1 MTDALPDLLQGVVHE
16 LLARFE
22 RLETLEAE
30 VAKLREETRTFA
42 QLIGEL
48 KSGLTRRSAPIIP
61 MEKPVPA
68 TYIPAP
74 PPVTAVV
81 PQEGAPS
88 SLEAATESVSTASR
102 TVTTPVGREVRPAA
116 GVSPYDS
123 NYDRDADTKYLDDA
137 PRRPFVKSLPATDDE
152 LPLIEQ
158 RCRLKAEACRWA
170 EERRRRAQ
178 QSADFR
184 SDVEPKDRDLIAHA
198 KQIPDCFLWMSHPSA
213 PNPPDAND
221 WLILAG
227 CFDALAN
234 GVGLM
239 QRLLEE
245 AEEGTEI
252 FQQGVDLLA
261 EAQSAVRIAVL
272 RMDGPPTDHDQA
284 RVFGW
289 LKMQAS
295 NRQLFI
301 RRFMRLDDPAEP
313 ARWGDL
319 NKRVME
325 LAGRWDESRKKVTN
339 RKKIFGRLRY
349 KLSQVG
355 TAGSEA
361 QGLWMTIADDVDE
374 LVKSGLPP
382 SNLELRDL
390 LADHVEQ
397 LPELATMPAG
407 FQLTIREIDKY
418 LATAPTREERDVED
432 AADPLFSEVAEMLA
446 GKAVILIGGERRPHA
461 AESIE
466 HAFLLSELIWIDTR
480 AHESTAGF
488 EPYVAR
494 PEVAMVLLAIRW
506 SSHSYGE
513 VQDFCRQY
521 GKPLVR
527 LPGGYN
533 PRQIAAQILD
543 QCSNRLT
550 TNDSAVAK

>member
-1 MTDALPDLLQGVVHE
+1 MSTECPDLLKLTLAE
-16 LLARFE
+16 ILARFE
-22 RLETLEAE
+22 RLETLETE
-30 VAKLREETRTFA
+30 VQKLRDEARGFLE
-42 QLIGEL
+42 LVHEL
-48 KSGLTRRSAPIIP
+48 KAALAARSNAPV
-61 MEKPVPA
+61 MESAAEPAITVAAPQVVEVPVVA
-68 TYIPAP
+68 AAPAP
-74 PPVTAVV
+74 VTPVIASDPILPPGRSGTLQSFRELRQFVV
-81 PQEGAPS
+81 PGP
-88 SLEAATESVSTASR
+88 TESFT
-102 TVTTPVGREVRPAA
+102 E
-116 GVSPYDS
+116 
-123 NYDRDADTKYLDDA
+123 RDADHRYADEA

-170 EERRRRAQ
+170 EERRRRAM
-178 QSADFR
+178 QSPDFR
-184 SDVEPKDRDLIAHA
+184 SDVEPKDRDLITHA
-198 KQIPDCFLWMSHPSA
+198 KQIPDCFLWMTHPSA
-213 PNPPDAND
+213 PNPADANE

-239 QRLLEE
+239 ERLLEE
-245 AEEGTEI
+245 HEEGTEA
-252 FQQGVDLLA
+252 FQHAVDLLA

-272 RMDGPPTDHDQA
+272 RMEGPPTDHDQA

-313 ARWGDL
+313 VRWGDL

-325 LAGRWDESRKKVTN
+325 LAGRWDESRRRVSSRKKV
-339 RKKIFGRLRY
+339 IGRLRH
-349 KLSQVG
+349 KLGQIADAG
-355 TAGSEA
+355 TEA
-361 QGLWMTIADDVDE
+361 QAIWTSISEDVDE

-382 SNLELRDL
+382 SNVELRDAL
-390 LADHVEQ
+390 IDHVDQ
-397 LPELATMPAG
+397 LPELATMPPG

-418 LATAPTREERDVED
+418 LATSPARDED
-432 AADPLFSEVAEMLA
+432 DDSPAADPLFKEVADMLA

-466 HAFLLSELIWIDTR
+466 RAFLLSELIWIDTR

-550 TNDSAVAK
+550 VG

>member
-1 MTDALPDLLQGVVHE
+1 MSTELPE
-16 LLARFE
+16 LLKSVVDELLTRFE
-22 RLETLEAE
+22 RLDALEAE
-30 VAKLREETRTFA
+30 IAKLREETRAIT
-42 QLIGEL
+42 QLVGEL
-48 KSGLTRRSAPIIP
+48 KTGLGRRQPQIIPLEKPPASITAYAPI
-61 MEKPVPA
+61 A
-68 TYIPAP
+68 AAP
-74 PPVTAVV
+74 PPA
-81 PQEGAPS
+81 ESAAP
-88 SLEAATESVSTASR
+88 AATVVTSVETTRTATPPPLRDLRSTMATS
-102 TVTTPVGREVRPAA
+102 VTETSVEREAEGRSAEEV
-116 GVSPYDS
+116 
-123 NYDRDADTKYLDDA
+123 
-137 PRRPFVKSLPATDDE
+137 PRRPFVKSLPATDEE

-170 EERRRRAQ
+170 EERRRRASQ
-178 QSADFR
+178 NPDFR
-184 SDVEPKDRDLIAHA
+184 SEVEPRDRDLIAQA

-213 PNPPDAND
+213 PNPADPNE

-245 AEEGTEI
+245 NEEGTDA
-252 FQQGVDLLA
+252 FQQAVDLLA

-295 NRQLFI
+295 NRQIFI

-325 LAGRWDESRKKVTN
+325 LAGRWDESRRKVTN

-349 KLSQVG
+349 KLSQVAS
-355 TAGSEA
+355 AGAETQS
-361 QGLWMTIADDVDE
+361 LWMTIAEDVDE
-374 LVKSGLPP
+374 LVKSGTPP

-390 LADHVEQ
+390 LADHVDQ

-418 LATAPTREERDVED
+418 LATTPSRDED
-432 AADPLFSEVAEMLA
+432 DDSPASDPLFSEVAEMLA

-480 AHESTAGF
+480 AHESIAGF

-550 TNDSAVAK
+550 VG

>member
-1 MTDALPDLLQGVVHE
+1 MSTELPDLLKSVVDE
-16 LLARFE
+16 LLSRFE
-22 RLETLEAE
+22 RLDALETEI
-30 VAKLREETRTFA
+30 AKLRDETRAIT
-42 QLIGEL
+42 QLVGEL
-48 KSGLTRRSAPIIP
+48 KTGLGRRQPAIIPLEKPPVSTSAYAPVAVVVPPLEAPSPAPIAAA
-61 MEKPVPA
+61 PA
-68 TYIPAP
+68 EPI
-74 PPVTAVV
+74 V
-81 PQEGAPS
+81 S
-88 SLEAATESVSTASR
+88 SARTGTMQSFRES
-102 TVTTPVGREVRPAA
+102 RPAVFPP
-116 GVSPYDS
+116 GIESGIE
-123 NYDRDADTKYLDDA
+123 RDPEARFAEDA
-137 PRRPFVKSLPATDDE
+137 PRRPFVKSLPATDEE

-178 QSADFR
+178 QTPDFR
-184 SDVEPKDRDLIAHA
+184 SEVEPRDRDLIAQA

-213 PNPPDAND
+213 PNPADPNE
-221 WLILAG
+221 WLVLAG

-245 AEEGTEI
+245 NEEGTDA
-252 FQQGVDLLA
+252 FQQAVDLLA

-295 NRQLFI
+295 NRQIFI

-325 LAGRWDESRKKVTN
+325 LAGRWDESRRKVTN

-349 KLSQVG
+349 KLSQVAN
-355 TAGSEA
+355 AGSEA
-361 QGLWMTIADDVDE
+361 QSLWMTIAEDVDE
-374 LVKSGLPP
+374 LVKSGTPP

-390 LADHVEQ
+390 LADHIEQ

-407 FQLTIREIDKY
+407 FQLTIREIDKH
-418 LATAPTREERDVED
+418 LATAPPRDD
-432 AADPLFSEVAEMLA
+432 DDDSPASDPLFNEVAEMLA

-550 TNDSAVAK
+550 VG